1 MPTAKVEEPCG
12 RCGGYHSRTL
22 DCEGLQ
28 RLAAAPE
35 PPEPGRVL
43 DLAAG
48 RAVGWMEGTRSGECV
63 PWVSLTL
70 AVYKRE
76 LNARHI
82 YGAALAEIVRHGVG
96 GDRHPVQVAE
106 EALENAAEELG
117 GG

>member
-22 DCEGLQ
+22 DCVLAHDSLQ

-35 PPEPGRVL
+35 PPEP
-43 DLAAG
+43 
-48 RAVGWMEGTRSGECV
+48 GWMEGTRSGECV